1 MTRSGYAKHS
11 GVTEV
16 MGSFQSLHA
25 NRAARDPLPI
35 FIVAVDMPC
44 VLCFMP
50 PRFLSDIFSKEWL
63 AAF

>member
-25 NRAARDPLPI
+25 NRAARDPLSTV
-35 FIVAVDMPC
+35 IVAIDMPL
-44 VLCFMP
+44 VFMP
-50 PRFLSDIFSKEWL
+50 DAASFSL
-63 AAF
+63 

>member
-44 VLCFMP
+44 VFM
-50 PRFLSDIFSKEWL
+50 LYAASFSL
-63 AAF
+63 